1 MLVDNLLHVAMIVNF
16 IVSITISNL
25 TKEPP
30 KEIIDLVENIR
41 LPNETDD

>member
-1 MLVDNLLHVAMIVNF
+1 MIVNF
-16 IVSITISNL
+16 LISITISSV

-30 KEIIDLVENIR
+30 KEIVDLVENIR